1 MKMMNRIKLLAL
13 VCFCLI
19 FFSVRA
25 EIKLPAIFGSNMVLQ
40 RNSEAALW
48 GTARPETTVL
58 VKTSW
63 DKAKFH
69 VKSDEDGKWKVKVKT
84 PEAGGPYEIIISD
97 GEIVKLEN
105 ILIGEVWL
113 CSGQS
118 NMEKSL
124 RGAAN
129 DPIFGANEAILDA
142 NKPAIR
148 LFKVENA
155 KSLEP
160 QNNFMGS
167 WQPCN
172 RETAPVFS
180 ATAYFFGNLLQK
192 TLGVPIGLIE
202 SDWGGTRIEAWMDEE
217 SLKEVD
223 PNLLSDRNGKL
234 NPNTSTALFNA
245 MIYPMIGI
253 TMRGTIW
260 YQGESNRK
268 EPQTYAGLMEQM
280 VKSWRELWGLGD
292 FPFYYCQIAPYK
304 YDNTVNTAYLREAQL
319 EASKRITN
327 SGMVSL
333 LDVGNK
339 DHIHPGN
346 KRAAGERLAYFA
358 LKETYG
364 IEGIA
369 CRGPEFQGM
378 TIKGSSVELTFNENL
393 TSYDQELRLFKVAGK
408 DRTFHPAV
416 AEIKGR
422 KIILTS
428 KEVPDP
434 VAVRY
439 AFDNYVDGNLFN
451 LYGLPASSFRTDD
464 W

>member
-1 MKMMNRIKLLAL
+1 M
-13 VCFCLI
+13 
-19 FFSVRA
+19 
-25 EIKLPAIFGSNMVLQ
+25 
-40 RNSEAALW
+40 
-48 GTARPETTVL
+48 
-58 VKTSW
+58 
-63 DKAKFH
+63 
-69 VKSDEDGKWKVKVKT
+69 
-84 PEAGGPYEIIISD
+84 
-97 GEIVKLEN
+97 
-105 ILIGEVWL
+105 
-113 CSGQS
+113 
-118 NMEKSL
+118 
-124 RGAAN
+124 
-129 DPIFGANEAILDA
+129 
-142 NKPAIR
+142 
-148 LFKVENA
+148 
-155 KSLEP
+155 
-160 QNNFMGS
+160 
-167 WQPCN
+167 
-172 RETAPVFS
+172 
-180 ATAYFFGNLLQK
+180 
-192 TLGVPIGLIE
+192 GVPIGLIE

-319 EASKRITN
+319 EASKRIPN

-369 CRGPEFQGM
+369 CRGPEFQDM

-422 KIILTS
+422 KVILTS